1 MTDPS
6 TVAPSPSPVAP
17 LPTEVV
23 EAIDSAR
30 RTLAARG
37 IAHRLTEA
45 LGAPVSA
52 ALARLPM
59 GFEERAARVAQRAL
73 RRALGAAMQTLDRR
87 LTVRPR
93 ASARLH
99 MGLVAGV
106 GSLGGAVGLPG
117 LAVELPL
124 TTILM
129 LRSIADIARA
139 EGEDLDDPGARAA
152 VLAVFALGT
161 PKSGDATLDLGYYG
175 VRVAI
180 GQGLREAALAL
191 ANGTSRTLVG
201 GVVTRALE
209 PVVARFSSVVAQKAV
224 AQSVPVFGA
233 LGGAVINTIFI
244 EHYNGLARAHFT
256 LRRLEREYGLDAV
269 RGRFE
274 AQANE

>member
-1 MTDPS
+1 MTTIDFTIYAAS
-6 TVAPSPSPVAP
+6 IAFLFICALAFVLLLRRMEDKHHIDQQLARNQHIQRVETLGAEQRQALFETVSAVAPA
-17 LPTEVV
+17 L
-23 EAIDSAR
+23 ISAVQQ
-30 RTLAARG
+30 TLANK
-37 IAHRLTEA
+37 
-45 LGAPVSA
+45 
-52 ALARLPM
+52 
-59 GFEERAARVAQRAL
+59 QR
-73 RRALGAAMQTLDRR
+73 RRAPAGLC
-87 LTVRPR
+87 
-93 ASARLH
+93 LH
-99 MGLVAGV
+99 E
-106 GSLGGAVGLPG
+106 
-117 LAVELPL
+117 LAF
-124 TTILM
+124 
-129 LRSIADIARA
+129 
-139 EGEDLDDPGARAA
+139 EDLDDPGARAA

-180 GQGLREAALAL
+180 GQGLREAALSL